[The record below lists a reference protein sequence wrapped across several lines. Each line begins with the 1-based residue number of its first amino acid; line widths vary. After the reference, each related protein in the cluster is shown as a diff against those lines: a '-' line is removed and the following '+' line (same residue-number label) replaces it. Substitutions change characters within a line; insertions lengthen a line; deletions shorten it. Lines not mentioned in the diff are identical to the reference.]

1 MIGLWRFY
9 ARRWPNLSPRWRR
22 DITSNRGSC
31 RVKRLAKY
39 LVCTLLFSH
48 LIGCDEQILHDLA
61 ERDANRV
68 LSRLRAGNLDAKKVE
83 QSDGRWAIAISSD
96 LAAPALS
103 FLDARRVLSPR
114 DSAASTSPKSGL
126 VPSRE
131 EQWFRYERSVSTSI
145 EDSLGTV
152 LGVLEARVHL
162 NLPEVDPLLG
172 VRHEVVGSG
181 SVLLVVDDA
190 YVSSDQEIAALV
202 AGASGIPQAK
212 ITVMRSLAQ
221 KDGLRRGDTND
232 TALAEGETRGNSES
246 GVIANY
252 PAETPGRPRATVAAA
267 LMLSLGGF
275 AILSIKRRQKKVKF
289 VLPQTIQHEV

>member
-1 MIGLWRFY
+1 M
-9 ARRWPNLSPRWRR
+9 
-22 DITSNRGSC
+22 
-31 RVKRLAKY
+31 
-39 LVCTLLFSH
+39 
-48 LIGCDEQILHDLA
+48 
-61 ERDANRV
+61 
-68 LSRLRAGNLDAKKVE
+68 
-83 QSDGRWAIAISSD
+83 
-96 LAAPALS
+96 
-103 FLDARRVLSPR
+103 
-114 DSAASTSPKSGL
+114 
-126 VPSRE
+126 
-131 EQWFRYERSVSTSI
+131 
-145 EDSLGTV
+145 
-152 LGVLEARVHL
+152 HL

-221 KDGLRRGDTND
+221 KEGLRRGDTND

-246 GVIANY
+246 DVIANY
-252 PAETPGRPRATVAAA
+252 PAETLGRPRATVAAA